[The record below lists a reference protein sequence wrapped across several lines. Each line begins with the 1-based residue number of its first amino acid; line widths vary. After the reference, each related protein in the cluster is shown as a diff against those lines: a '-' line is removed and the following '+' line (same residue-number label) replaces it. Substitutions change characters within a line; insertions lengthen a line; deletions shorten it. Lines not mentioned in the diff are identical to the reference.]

1 MPKTEIPHCRSVPTG
16 TFMNADRA
24 GWPLVALR
32 FGLAASFLVT
42 ASSRFSERG
51 WESFMAY
58 TAALTPYLPDSL
70 TLAAGAI
77 AHGLE
82 LAFGV
87 ALILGFRTRIVAA
100 GSAVLLAVYAVS
112 MVFWDPAGW
121 RAAFWYSV
129 FTAAAGAWALAR
141 FGPGPLSLDGLRTR
155 AADEPM
161 SNSAALGLP

>member
-1 MPKTEIPHCRSVPTG
+1 
-16 TFMNADRA
+16 
-24 GWPLVALR
+24 
-32 FGLAASFLVT
+32 
-42 ASSRFSERG
+42 
-51 WESFMAY
+51 MAY

-70 TLAAGAI
+70 TLAVGTT

-82 LAFGV
+82 LAFGIG
-87 ALILGFRTRIVAA
+87 LILGFRTRFVAS

-141 FGPGPLSLDGLRTR
+141 LGPGPLSLDGLRTR
-155 AADEPM
+155 AS
-161 SNSAALGLP
+161 SNAYRPDR